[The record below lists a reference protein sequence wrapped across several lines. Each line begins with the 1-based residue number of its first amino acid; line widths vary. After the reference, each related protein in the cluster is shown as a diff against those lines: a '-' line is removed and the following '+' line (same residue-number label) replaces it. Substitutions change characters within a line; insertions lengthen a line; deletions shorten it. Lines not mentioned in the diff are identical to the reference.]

1 VVMYSINVFLT
12 FSLTELGMSRYWLKN
27 RQDPRWKT
35 QLAIQGTG
43 LVMCVGILGITLYEK
58 FTEGGWVTAV
68 ITSLTIALCFVIR
81 RHYHDVRDNL
91 KRLDAIME
99 VIPVAAPTG
108 IPKALDPA
116 APTAIVS
123 VGRYSGFGIHQL
135 LSIQKLL
142 PNYFKNFIFVSVG
155 VLDSGN
161 FKGSEEME
169 RLESSIHHDLEKYVA
184 WSRSQGLNA
193 DYRMTLGTEAIEP
206 LEDVCKALAKEFPRM
221 IVFAGKLIF
230 KNETWTQRI
239 LHNETAADLQRRL
252 QFDGIQ
258 TIILPIRLL

>member
-1 VVMYSINVFLT
+1 
-12 FSLTELGMSRYWLKN
+12 
-27 RQDPRWKT
+27 
-35 QLAIQGTG
+35 
-43 LVMCVGILGITLYEK
+43 
-58 FTEGGWVTAV
+58 
-68 ITSLTIALCFVIR
+68 
-81 RHYHDVRDNL
+81 VRDNL
-91 KRLDAIME
+91 KRLDAIMD

-108 IPKALDPA
+108 LPKALDPG

-135 LSIQKLL
+135 LSIQKLI

-155 VLDSGN
+155 VIDSGN

-169 RLESSIHHDLEKYVA
+169 RLEASIHHDLEKYVV
-184 WSRSQGLNA
+184 WSRSQGLCA
-193 DYRMTLGTEAIEP
+193 DYRMTIGTEAIEP
-206 LEDVCKALAKEFPRM
+206 LEDLCRALAKEFPRM

-230 KNETWTQRI
+230 RHETWTQRI